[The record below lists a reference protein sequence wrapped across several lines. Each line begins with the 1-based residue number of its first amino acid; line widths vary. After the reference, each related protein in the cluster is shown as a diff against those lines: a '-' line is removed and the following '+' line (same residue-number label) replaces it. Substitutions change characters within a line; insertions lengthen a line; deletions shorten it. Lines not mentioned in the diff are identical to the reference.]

1 MKPKLLLLLLLANFA
16 IYAQYTSIPDVN
28 FENKLIALGIDSG
41 TTDGQVLTSNID
53 KLTSLDVSNSS
64 ITDLTGIQDFVS
76 LKYLHCHYNKLT
88 TLDLSKNTALIYLY
102 CRSNQLTSLDL
113 SKNTALETLDCHT
126 NSFITL
132 DLSKNIAL
140 KDLTCSYNS
149 LTTLNVSK
157 NIFLENLTCD
167 NNQLTT
173 VDLSENTAL
182 KTFVCDNNQLP
193 TLDLS
198 KNTALIQLTCN
209 SNPLTALDLSN
220 NTALVYLQCIY
231 NPLTTLDLSMNT
243 ALQNLSCFS
252 GSLTTLDLSKNTAL
266 KSLDCHS
273 NKLTTLDLSNNTALD
288 RLHCY
293 SNQLI
298 SLNLKNGKNSLLTD
312 LKCNSN
318 PNLNCIDVDD
328 VSYSNTNWPTS
339 KDITATYSLSC
350 STLGIKETAFD
361 KIAVYPNPVKGE
373 LHIDNSTLEK
383 ASVYDTLGKLITTTK
398 FANGLN
404 NNTIN
409 LAGLQNGI
417 YYIYLENEGATIVKK
432 IIVD

>member
-1 MKPKLLLLLLLANFA
+1 MKPKLLLLLFFVNFS

-76 LKYLHCHYNKLT
+76 LKYFHCHYNKLT

-167 NNQLTT
+167 NNQLAT
-173 VDLSENTAL
+173 VDVSENTAL
-182 KTFVCDNNQLP
+182 KIFVCHNNQLP

-209 SNPLTALDLSN
+209 SNPLTSLDLSN

-231 NPLTTLDLSMNT
+231 NTLTTLDLSMNT

-252 GSLTTLDLSKNTAL
+252 GSLTTLDLSKNIAL

-273 NKLTTLDLSNNTALD
+273 NKLTTLDFSKNVALD

-293 SNQLI
+293 SNQLT

-312 LKCNSN
+312 LNCKSN
-318 PNLNCIDVDD
+318 PSLNCIDVDD
-328 VSYSNTNWPTS
+328 VSYSNTNWS
-339 KDITATYSLSC
+339 MFKDATATYSLSC
-350 STLGIKETAFD
+350 STLGTKETTFD

-373 LHIDNSTLEK
+373 LHIDNTVLEK
-383 ASVYDTLGKLITTTK
+383 ATVYDTLGKLITTTK
-398 FANGLN
+398 FTNGSN

-409 LAGLQNGI
+409 LAGLRSGL
-417 YYIYLENEGATIVKK
+417 YYLYLENEGATIVKK
-432 IIVD
+432 IIIE